1 MFLNCGVIHID
12 KNKISDE
19 EALEISINA
28 GAKDC
33 LKTNNF
39 HEILTTKDDF
49 YKVKTKIEMQIKDL
63 KYSAIEWRALN
74 YLQLSEEQSKK
85 I

>member
-1 MFLNCGVIHID
+1 MFLRCGVIYID

-49 YKVKTKIEMQIKDL
+49 L
-63 KYSAIEWRALN
+63 
-74 YLQLSEEQSKK
+74 
-85 I
+85 